1 MSKHNDSD
9 PDESIQSQG
18 GKARAESLTPEERK
32 NIAKKAAAARWG
44 TPQASHGG
52 LLKIGPYANCQCYN
66 VEIDGESKRLISQ
79 NSFMTIVGI
88 MGSGNAGA
96 KRIAHLL
103 DNPYMPPKK
112 VSGLKAA
119 LTTPHRFMTP
129 ERILTCGYEGK
140 LIVDYCKAMMEL
152 RRLGGLPEYAI
163 GYAEACEAVV
173 ISLAGVAIAAII
185 DEATGFQLVR
195 ERNALAALLD
205 RYLQNEFSAWAKR
218 FPDDFYQELF
228 RLRGW
233 EWKGMKVNRPQCVGN
248 DTKDLVY
255 SRLEVGI
262 LKELEI
268 KNPWIPEKNKRQ
280 GYHHSLLTDDFGVPA
295 LAQHL
300 HTIITIMRGFPDGKW
315 QRFKEFLDVTMP
327 KKGDSVQFLL
337 DLNDT

>member
-1 MSKHNDSD
+1 M
-9 PDESIQSQG
+9 
-18 GKARAESLTPEERK
+18 
-32 NIAKKAAAARWG
+32 RWG
-44 TPQASHGG
+44 TPTATHGG
-52 LLKIGPYANCQCYN
+52 LIKIGPYANCQVYN
-66 VEIDGESKRLISQ
+66 VVIDGEMKRLISQ
-79 NSFMTIVGI
+79 NSFMNVVGI
-88 MGSGNAGA
+88 IGSGPAGA
-96 KRIAHLL
+96 KRILHLL
-103 DNPYMPPKK
+103 NNPYMPPKK
-112 VSGLKAA
+112 VAGLSAA
-119 LTTPHRFMTP
+119 LATPIRFMTP
-129 ERILTCGYEGK
+129 EKILTAGYEGK
-140 LIVDYCKAMMEL
+140 LVVDYCKAIMEL
-152 RRLGGLPEYAI
+152 RRLAGLPEYAI

-185 DEATGFQLVR
+185 DEATGYQLVR
-195 ERNALAALLD
+195 ERDALAALLD

-218 FPDDFYQELF
+218 FPDDFYKELF

-268 KNPWIPEKNKRQ
+268 KNPWIPEKKARL

-300 HTIITIMRGFPDGKW
+300 YTIITIMRGFRDGQWTK
-315 QRFKEFLDVTMP
+315 FKEFLDITMP

-337 DLNDT
+337 DLGDA